1 MEMGGQRHAPAAL
14 PRQRDPL
21 TIIQET
27 GWAPGSE
34 WTGTE
39 NLPRTEIR
47 SLEPPARSE
56 SLYGLCSRGSY
67 LIQGLVK
74 LAGVSTRKFKF
85 PVERSFLEV
94 GRGAGSCFGLAC
106 TQVRPPRSSVVAVL
120 AAMSPSKR
128 TQKLPSL
135 RAVQTNQ
142 HND

>member
-1 MEMGGQRHAPAAL
+1 MEMGGQRRAPAAL

-56 SLYGLCSRGSY
+56 SLYGLRSRGSY
-67 LIQGLVK
+67 LIQGLIK

-94 GRGAGSCFGLAC
+94 GRGSGQLF
-106 TQVRPPRSSVVAVL
+106 RPRVHSSTTATFICRCGTRGNV
-120 AAMSPSKR
+120 
-128 TQKLPSL
+128 SL
-135 RAVQTNQ
+135 KTDTKASIVEGCAN
-142 HND
+142 